1 MKLTANIFVEGIKL
15 DQFSDSSIQINL
27 GVQNIADLQKVFSDF
42 TQSFTIPASP
52 VNNRVFQH
60 FYESDI
66 TYRKGV
72 VLDYN
77 LRRTAYIEIDTYT
90 FRTGKV
96 MLEKSNVKDGLPY
109 SYQITFYTELT
120 TFKDILGEN
129 KLSDLDYSSIEAPF
143 SYQDVK
149 DRIEIPDSITNYDIR
164 YPLISSKRV
173 WNLFDT
179 LNPADDIYNPA
190 TGIVYNELFPA
201 LRVTKL
207 MELIQ
212 ADYGITFT
220 GTFLTN
226 PLIQEAWIWYKNKT
240 VNTES
245 SATVDFDFIGANN
258 VYPPI
263 TIGDND
269 SYVVAD
275 QFVFDDFLYVSTAL
289 NNIRVTHCSAVS
301 QIFFTNPPQYTDA
314 GKIRLT
320 LNLTMS
326 SPTDVAYVQ
335 VIKNGSL
342 FTTVTCN
349 GSGLFTL
356 YEEDNFNALSMD
368 NTFTFKVSTNQPTTL
383 MGDIDFAIWTT
394 VAIPGTPPFEVP
406 SFTNTLYFAPII
418 STTALDLNS
427 YAPDIKLIDF
437 IQGLIK
443 TFNLTII
450 GVNATTFQL
459 ETLENWY
466 SAGAIRDIT
475 EYTDTASIDVARVK
489 LFNSI
494 DYKHIKSESVINAG
508 FLAQNQKAFG
518 DLSATYIYE
527 GSAYKIETPFEDLLP
542 VRLEPEGLGYTNRTC
557 VSFALN
563 YSLQPYIPKP
573 CILYKAELE
582 ITKFQLNDS
591 IGNAQ
596 TVPVYHPFTPDGFY
610 DNAYVSLNW
619 GVELSP
625 LYNYQLMY
633 NGLYSVYY
641 KGYIENLYNKKNR
654 MTSVKAILPIS
665 ILTAL
670 KLNDRLVIRDKRY
683 VIDSVKL
690 NLTTG
695 EANLVLL
702 NDFRPVVNKGL
713 GTGGG
718 KPKEHKIKSSLFVP
732 LSNDATSYRLYI
744 EDKTIAEYTLNGT
757 RDYIGYKS
765 EYVLLESRDIFDSET
780 FNVLFDEYD
789 ELENVINSDYYT
801 IQILY
806 EDEKE
811 RRK

>member
-1 MKLTANIFVEGIKL
+1 MKLTANIFVEGIQL
-15 DQFSDSSIQINL
+15 DQFNDSSIQINL

-129 KLSDLDYSSIEAPF
+129 KLSDLDYSLIDAPF

-173 WNLFDT
+173 WNMFDP
-179 LNPADDIYNPA
+179 LNPAEDIYEPA

-201 LRVTKL
+201 LRVTKI

-226 PLIQEAWIWYKNKT
+226 PLIKEVWIWYKNKT
-240 VNTES
+240 ANTES
-245 SATVDFDFIGANN
+245 SATIDFDFISASNQ
-258 VYPPI
+258 YPPF

-269 SYVVAD
+269 SYVIAD
-275 QFVFDDFLYVSTAL
+275 AFLFDDYLYVSTAL
-289 NNIRVTHCSAVS
+289 NNIRVTHCSAVHELLFS
-301 QIFFTNPPQYTDA
+301 SPPAYSDS
-314 GKIRLT
+314 GKIRLR
-320 LNLTMS
+320 LNLTTTN
-326 SPTDVAYVQ
+326 PTDISYVQ
-335 VIKNGSL
+335 VIKNGTL
-342 FTTVTCN
+342 FTTVNCT
-349 GSGLFTL
+349 GSGLFLL
-356 YEEDNFNALSMD
+356 YEEENYNAFSMD
-368 NTFTFKVSTNQPTTL
+368 NTFTFKVSTNQPTML
-383 MGDIDFAIWTT
+383 MGTIDFAIW
-394 VAIPGTPPFEVP
+394 VMYAIPGTPPFEVP
-406 SFTNTLYFAPII
+406 TTINTLDFAPIN
-418 STTALDLNS
+418 SVTSLDLNS

-466 SAGAIRDIT
+466 SAGIIRDIT

-489 LFNSI
+489 LFKSI
-494 DYKHIKSESVINAG
+494 DFKHTKSESVINAG

-527 GSAYKIETPFEDLLP
+527 GSNYKIETPFEDLLP
-542 VRLEPEGLGYTNRTC
+542 VKLEPEGLGLTNRTC

-573 CILYKAELE
+573 CILYKARLE
-582 ITKFQLNDS
+582 PTKFSLNDT
-591 IGNAQ
+591 IGNSQ
-596 TVPVYHPFTPDGFY
+596 PVNQYHPFTPDGFY
-610 DNAYVSLNW
+610 NNNYVSLNW

-683 VIDSVKL
+683 VINDVKL

-702 NDFRPVVNKGL
+702 NDFRPVVNNSL

-718 KPKEHKIKSSLFVP
+718 KPVDHKIKSSLFVP
-732 LSNDATSYRLYI
+732 LSNNATSYRLFI
-744 EDKTIAEYTLNGT
+744 TDRTIAHYTLNGS
-757 RDYIGYKS
+757 RDYIGYES
-765 EYVLLESRDIFDSET
+765 EYVLLESRDVFTSET
-780 FNVLFDEYD
+780 FNVLFEEYD
-789 ELENVINSDYYT
+789 ELENLINNNYYT
-801 IQILY
+801 IQIL
-806 EDEKE
+806 DERE
-811 RRK
+811 R